1 MSCTGKYECIGRT
14 VQRRQCETL
23 SRTGKEFLEIERHQY
38 KKDEIGQRPIRPVP
52 DYNTKTKYNI
62 INDDSV
68 SRPAGRPFLV
78 ETRPMTP
85 ALEVATAAPRFF
97 VLIPAAGTGTRMGAS
112 RPKQYLE
119 IQGKPVLQYVL
130 EAFAACDGMER
141 ICVLAGQQD
150 KWLDGFLKVW
160 QDRMDR
166 RVRFL
171 RCGGQTRRETVING
185 LLALSG
191 ECAPKDWILV
201 HDAARPGITPE
212 LVRRLIEEVGNGS
225 DGGLL
230 ALPVVDT
237 VKRLSGGRVETVPRD
252 GLWLAQTP
260 QMFPFA
266 FLLDAL
272 RRHVQ
277 ATDEASAV
285 EAAGGRPKLVQGH
298 VCNTKITRQDDLA
311 LVEMFLKATEKDRQ
325 GDEVK

>member
-1 MSCTGKYECIGRT
+1 MSRAGKHQRIGGA
-14 VQRRQCETL
+14 VQWRQCETL
-23 SRTGKEFLEIERHQY
+23 SWAWKEFLEIERHQY

-68 SRPAGRPFLV
+68 SRLARRPFLV
-78 ETRPMTP
+78 ETRPMIPVTE
-85 ALEVATAAPRFF
+85 ADMASRRFF

-130 EAFAACDGMER
+130 EAFAVCDGIER
-141 ICVLAGQQD
+141 ICVLASPQD
-150 KWLDGFLKVW
+150 KWLDGFLRAW

-166 RVRFL
+166 RVRFF
-171 RCGGQTRRETVING
+171 RCGGSTRRETVING
-185 LLALSG
+185 LLALSS
-191 ECAPKDWILV
+191 ECAPRDWILV

-212 LVRRLIEEVGNGS
+212 LVTRLIADAGNGM

-230 ALPVVDT
+230 ALPVADT
-237 VKRLSGGRVETVPRD
+237 VKRLSAGRVETVPRD

-260 QMFPFA
+260 QMFPYA
-266 FLLDAL
+266 VLLDAL

-298 VCNTKITRQDDLA
+298 VCNTKITRPDDLA
-311 LVEMFLKATEKDRQ
+311 LVEMFLKAAGRN
-325 GDEVK
+325 